1 MTRMVFDTSVIT
13 AILKKE
19 PGADIGERYIDHA
32 CLSVVNYAEITAV
45 LARQGSND
53 TTIRRAVA
61 PFVKCVVPME
71 PEMAFLAGTL
81 ESHIKPY
88 GLSLGDR
95 ACLTLAIIKKSPV
108 LTGDTIWAELDL
120 PVEVTLIR

>member
-1 MTRMVFDTSVIT
+1 MTRMVFDASVVT

-32 CLSVVNYAEITAV
+32 CLNVVNYAEITTV
-45 LARQGSND
+45 LARQGHTN
-53 TTIRRAVA
+53 TAIRKAVA
-61 PFVKCVVPME
+61 PFIKCVVPME

-81 ESHIKPY
+81 ESHTKPY
-88 GLSLGDR
+88 GLSLSDR
-95 ACLTLAIIKKSPV
+95 ACLALAIIKKLPV

-120 PVEVTLIR
+120 PVKVSLIR